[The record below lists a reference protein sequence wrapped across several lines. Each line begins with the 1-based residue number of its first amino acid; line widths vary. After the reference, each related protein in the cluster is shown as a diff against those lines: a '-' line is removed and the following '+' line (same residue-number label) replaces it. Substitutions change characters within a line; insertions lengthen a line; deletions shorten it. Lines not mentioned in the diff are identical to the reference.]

1 MTVTMTTTN
10 SRIEDKKPPRLIQP
24 PMGILEIVPYVK
36 NAHRTM
42 HCQVSNLQQVPVE
55 RKDIMQINAQKQATG
70 PQGNMLRDEFAF
82 VRIRISTLE
91 TTLEDI
97 QVHHQNLLKHTS

>member
-1 MTVTMTTTN
+1 MTTTN
-10 SRIEDKKPPRLIQP
+10 SRIEDKKPPGLIQP
-24 PMGILEIVPYVK
+24 PMGHLTK
-36 NAHRTM
+36 NCRNKRSTTRN
-42 HCQVSNLQQVPVE
+42 NLQTVSITCSAYVE
-55 RKDIMQINAQKQATG
+55 RKDIIQVNAQKQATG

-97 QVHHQNLLKHTS
+97 PVHH